1 MCCWLAGFVLLA
13 PLAFAFRRELAF
25 AFQASFQAMDDF
37 AIPTTDLN
45 LNLTLVLMPMLIFIS
60 VTLLIILLALVGCCG
75 KINQVEVLSRHR
87 ATAAEVLKAV

>member
-37 AIPTTDLN
+37 ATPTTD

-75 KINQVEVLSRHR
+75 KINKVEVLSRHR